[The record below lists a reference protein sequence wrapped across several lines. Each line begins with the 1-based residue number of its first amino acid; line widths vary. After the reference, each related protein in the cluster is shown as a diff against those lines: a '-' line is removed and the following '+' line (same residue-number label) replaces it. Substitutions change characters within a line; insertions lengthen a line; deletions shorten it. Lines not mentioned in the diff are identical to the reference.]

1 MSQSTLSS
9 NVTSDRIGPRMI
21 ESANQ
26 SLVADW
32 SFALASLALGRR
44 PKRAIGR
51 PMQPRTISMALVGH
65 LFP

>member
-21 ESANQ
+21 EPPNQ

-32 SFALASLALGRR
+32 SFALASLALDPR

-51 PMQPRTISMALVGH
+51 ALQPRTISVAVIGH
-65 LFP
+65 LFR

>member
-9 NVTSDRIGPRMI
+9 NVTSDRTGPRMI
-21 ESANQ
+21 EPANQ

-32 SFALASLALGRR
+32 SFAFASLALCPR
-44 PKRAIGR
+44 PKRAIER
-51 PMQPRTISMALVGH
+51 PLQLRTISMALVGQ